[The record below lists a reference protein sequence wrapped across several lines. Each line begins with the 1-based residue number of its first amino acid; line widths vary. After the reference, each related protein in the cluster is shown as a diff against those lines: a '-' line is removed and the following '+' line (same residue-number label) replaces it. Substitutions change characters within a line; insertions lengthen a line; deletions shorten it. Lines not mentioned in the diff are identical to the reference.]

1 MVKYKALVSFSG
13 AISMAMGEIR
23 EISDKSIVTD
33 LLNNNYIIELKEI
46 KPTNKHPIKTSSS
59 SKAKKGGKNK

>member
-23 EISDKSIVTD
+23 EISDKSIATD
-33 LLNNNYIIELKEI
+33 LLKNNYIIELKEI
-46 KPTNKHPIKTSSS
+46 KPVNKPILKTSSS
-59 SKAKKGGKNK
+59 SKTRKGGKK

>member
-1 MVKYKALVSFSG
+1 
-13 AISMAMGEIR
+13 MAMGEIR
-23 EISDKSIVTD
+23 EISDKSIADD
-33 LLNNNYIIELKEI
+33 LLKNNYIIELKEI